1 MPSPPPVPAAEP
13 PTGDCL
19 GEWTLRPEAQS
30 ARLARRLVSQAL
42 DGADEQVR
50 RRAALITSELVGN
63 GVLHARGGLM
73 LTVHRLPSGWLV
85 SVADD
90 SAAPPVVKPVGPLT
104 EEGRGMMIVQ
114 RVSESFGW
122 ARTSTGKVVWACL
135 ADSIS
140 T

>member
-63 GVLHARGGLM
+63 GVLHARGGL
-73 LTVHRLPSGWLV
+73 LLAVHRLPAGWLL

-90 SAAPPVVKPVGPLT
+90 SPAPPVVKPTGPLT

-114 RVSESFGW
+114 RVSETFGW

-135 ADSIS
+135 ADSIG
-140 T
+140 